1 MYHVD
6 FSLVSR
12 IVHII
17 AEALVFRRIIEFL
30 GISFL
35 NSRMSNRCG
44 TWTSSRIRA
53 SRTITLAW
61 RISYLL
67 VLSLLESQRITG
79 LLW

>member
-17 AEALVFRRIIEFL
+17 AEALVFRRIIQFL

-35 NSRMSNRCG
+35 NS
-44 TWTSSRIRA
+44 
-53 SRTITLAW
+53 
-61 RISYLL
+61 
-67 VLSLLESQRITG
+67 
-79 LLW
+79 